1 VSTHL
6 WFKEDIR
13 NILISAHVTC
23 AMTARCAP
31 STGMLM
37 YLRGCQA
44 ALTAVALACG
54 IPPDQVVPSPDA
66 EADRQSANSASESP
80 FETGDRPPGL
90 ILELSATHNSLHHE

>member
-13 NILISAHVTC
+13 NILLSAQVTC
-23 AMTARCAP
+23 AMTAQCAP
-31 STGMLM
+31 SASMLM

-54 IPPDQVVPSPDA
+54 IPPDEVTPKVDEDA
-66 EADRQSANSASESP
+66 GRRSANLGEELSLWTADRLP
-80 FETGDRPPGL
+80 RDR
-90 ILELSATHNSLHHE
+90 LELSVTRDSLRDG